1 MKILSRSFPGS
12 LQLCPECQAL
22 LAFMPTDIYENKY
35 IYCPICRTKIETNM
49 DLSYDAE
56 VKKDDSAVNT

>member
-22 LAFMPTDIYENKY
+22 LAFTPADIYDNKY
-35 IYCPICRTKIETNM
+35 IYCPLCRTKIETNM
-49 DLSYDAE
+49 DLSYNPEIKNDST
-56 VKKDDSAVNT
+56 VKV